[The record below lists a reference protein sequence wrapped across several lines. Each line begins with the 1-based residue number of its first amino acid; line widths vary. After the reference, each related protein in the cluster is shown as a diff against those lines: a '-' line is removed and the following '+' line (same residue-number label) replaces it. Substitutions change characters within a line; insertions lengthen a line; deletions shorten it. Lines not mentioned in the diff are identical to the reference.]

1 MALRLSAAAPE
12 LAATPAPD
20 TVALPTQPGE
30 AGTKLR
36 LEARAALAA
45 RDVHAYSA
53 LFPRADDI
61 EDIHRRHQA
70 RLALLEVGLHESPAD
85 LPVLAGAMAVVA
97 RRAIEL
103 LEAEP
108 REPGFLNV
116 AGVAFYELGE
126 LGAAERLFQAAR
138 RLDPDLAHVAN
149 NLDQLQAR
157 RRARL
162 QPPPLPPAVRAAMRD
177 LAPRGKRV
185 AAAARPAEG
194 LTLSL
199 CMIVKD
205 EEEMLPRCLAAVR
218 DAVDELV
225 IVDTGSKDRTREIAL
240 EFGAKLIDFE
250 WTGSFS
256 DARNVSFDAATGD
269 WLMFL
274 DADEVL
280 VEGDGERLRAL
291 TGQTWREAHYLLE
304 TNHTGTLEDGTAVTH
319 NALRVFRNRPGLRFE
334 GRIHEQIAQHLPAFL
349 PERLA
354 VSDVRIDHYGYLGA
368 VRDAKEKSRRNIELL
383 ERQVAEGL
391 DSPFLAFN
399 LGSEYAAAGDAVAAL
414 DKFESAWLRVRDDQH
429 IATYGFVPSLAGRLV
444 RALRVTGHLAE
455 ARTRGDEVLRLF
467 PGFTDVLLEQAI
479 AAATMGDHATAI
491 AELERCLEWGDAP
504 STYSA
509 TKGSGTYLAMASL
522 ADVKRTTGDLD
533 GAEELLRRCRAE
545 YPVFLGTI
553 EPLAR
558 LADRARRTPEE
569 AVAAAEG
576 GGELPLSRALHA
588 RRRAVR
594 ERRVRGGRG
603 AARARARGAARRRA
617 RARRARRGAPV
628 AVALRGGR
636 RRGAL
641 RRPRLALGA
650 GRRADRRVRHAGRG
664 GRRRGGPG
672 RPGLGPR
679 RGAAR
684 GRGPRDGGLG
694 HRALRHRARAC
705 QRPRRRRGLHA
716 DHAGGAPAP
725 PGLRAVR
732 PAAARRRRARAQR
745 ARPPRAARAHV
756 PAPRVPRVGGRR
768 VGRGDPGERPRRGRA
783 HGPLAG
789 RRRPRARRGRRAAGR
804 RSALARDGVTAAA
817 LAYPAIE
824 QTAGLRGTSSRDLAA
839 DRLPGR
845 RPMDGPRKDQGGPT
859 MNVYDFAAAR
869 AKRPLRAA
877 SQENDKASFGKVY
890 EIETARRAK
899 GARIPFDVVEE
910 MEAAAALY
918 EELHEEGRQVR
929 YTQLG
934 GRVVASLCDL
944 DGNVLR
950 PLTLREAIGMGQSGP
965 ETAA

>member
-1 MALRLSAAAPE
+1 MALRLSAAATE
-12 LAATPAPD
+12 VAATPAPHA
-20 TVALPTQPGE
+20 VALPTQPGA
-30 AGTKLR
+30 AGTRLR

-53 LFPRADDI
+53 LFPHADEI

-70 RLALLEVGLHESPAD
+70 RLGLLEAGLHESPAD

-280 VEGDGERLRAL
+280 VEGDGDRLRAL

-334 GRIHEQIAQHLPAFL
+334 GRIHEQIAQHLPAYL

-399 LGSEYAAAGDAVAAL
+399 LGSEYAAAGDTAAAL
-414 DKFESAWLRVRDDQH
+414 EKFESAWRRVRDDQH

-444 RALRVTGHLAE
+444 RALRVTGHLPE
-455 ARTRGDEVLRLF
+455 ARTRGEEVLRIF
-467 PGFTDVLLEQAI
+467 PRFTDVLLEQAI
-479 AAATMGDHATAI
+479 AAATMGDHATAVT
-491 AELERCLEWGDAP
+491 ELERCLEWGDAP

-509 TKGSGTYLAMASL
+509 TKGSGTYLAMATL
-522 ADVKRTTGDLD
+522 ADVKRTAGDLE
-533 GAEELLRRCRAE
+533 GAEELLRRCRTE
-545 YPVFLGTI
+545 HPLFLGAI
-553 EPLAR
+553 EPLTRLLIAR
-558 LADRARRTPEE
+558 GRTPEE
-569 AVAAAEG
+569 AVAAAEAD
-576 GGELPLSRALHA
+576 GELPLSARFMLAAALHESGA
-588 RRRAVR
+588 SEAA
-594 ERRVRGGRG
+594 EEQLGRVLDAQPDAAPAHVALGEALLSQSRFVEAAD
-603 AARARARGAARRRA
+603 AARS
-617 RARRARRGAPV
+617 V
-628 AVALRGGR
+628 
-636 RRGAL
+636 
-641 RRPRLALGA
+641 
-650 GRRADRRVRHAGRG
+650 D
-664 GRRRGGPG
+664 
-672 RPGLGPR
+672 
-679 RGAAR
+679 
-684 GRGPRDGGLG
+684 
-694 HRALRHRARAC
+694 
-705 QRPRRRRGLHA
+705 
-716 DHAGGAPAP
+716 PASP
-725 PGLRAVR
+725 WA
-732 PAAARRRRARAQR
+732 PAAARTAVFGLLAAEADDDDVRDGLAWAREAGLPEGEARAMEAWMT
-745 ARPPRAARAHV
+745 ARSGAAPEPASV
-756 PAPRVPRVGGRR
+756 PAGAAPFTLTMLEALLRLQAFELFAQLLPVIDALALSTRDRHEQLAR
-768 VGRGDPGERPRRGRA
+768 MYLRRGFLESA
-783 HGPLAG
+783 GDEWVAAIQENGP
-789 RRRPRARRGRRAAGR
+789 
-804 RSALARDGVTAAA
+804 DVAA
-817 LAYPAIE
+817 LM
-824 QTAGLRGTSSRDLAA
+824 GLS
-839 DRLPGR
+839 
-845 RPMDGPRKDQGGPT
+845 Q
-859 MNVYDFAAAR
+859 VAAAR
-869 AKRPLRAA
+869 GLDEDAELLAGEARALA
-877 SQENDKASFGKVY
+877 
-890 EIETARRAK
+890 TA
-899 GARIPFDVVEE
+899 
-910 MEAAAALY
+910 
-918 EELHEEGRQVR
+918 
-929 YTQLG
+929 
-934 GRVVASLCDL
+934 
-944 DGNVLR
+944 
-950 PLTLREAIGMGQSGP
+950 
-965 ETAA
+965 

>member
-20 TVALPTQPGE
+20 TVALPTQPGA

-36 LEARAALAA
+36 LEARAALTA

-53 LFPRADDI
+53 LFPLADDI

-126 LGAAERLFQAAR
+126 LGAAERLFVAAR

-162 QPPPLPPAVRAAMRD
+162 QPPPLPPAVRAAMRE

-218 DAVDELV
+218 DAVDEIV

-240 EFGAKLIDFE
+240 EFGAKVIDFE

-256 DARNVSFDAATGD
+256 DARNVSFDAATGE

-334 GRIHEQIAQHLPAFL
+334 GRIPEQIAQHLPAFL
-349 PERLA
+349 PDRLA

-399 LGSEYAAAGDAVAAL
+399 LGSEYAAAGDTAAAL
-414 DKFESAWLRVRDDQH
+414 EKFESAWARVRNDQH

-455 ARTRGDEVLRLF
+455 ARTRGDEVLRIF

-479 AAATMGDHATAI
+479 AAATLGDHAAAI
-491 AELERCLEWGDAP
+491 TELERCLEWGDAP

-509 TKGSGTYLAMASL
+509 TKGSGTYLAMATL
-522 ADVKRTTGDLD
+522 ADVRRTTGDLD
-533 GAEELLRRCRAE
+533 GAEELLRRCRADH
-545 YPVFLGTI
+545 PVFLGAI

-558 LADRARRTPEE
+558 LVIARGGTPEE
-569 AVAAAEG
+569 AVAAVEA
-576 GGELPLSRALHA
+576 GGELPLSARFMLAAALHESGA
-588 RRRAVR
+588 SEAA
-594 ERRVRGGRG
+594 EEQLGRVLAAQPDAAPAHVALGEALLSQSRFAEAAD
-603 AARARARGAARRRA
+603 AARS
-617 RARRARRGAPV
+617 V
-628 AVALRGGR
+628 
-636 RRGAL
+636 
-641 RRPRLALGA
+641 
-650 GRRADRRVRHAGRG
+650 D
-664 GRRRGGPG
+664 PG
-672 RPGLGPR
+672 SPW
-679 RGAAR
+679 A
-684 GRGPRDGGLG
+684 
-694 HRALRHRARAC
+694 
-705 QRPRRRRGLHA
+705 
-716 DHAGGAPAP
+716 
-725 PGLRAVR
+725 
-732 PAAARRRRARAQR
+732 PAAARTAVFGLLAAEAADEDVRDCLAWAREAGLPEAEARAMEAWIT
-745 ARPPRAARAHV
+745 ARSGTAPEPASV
-756 PAPRVPRVGGRR
+756 PAGAAGLTLTMLEALLRLQAFELFAQLLPVIDALALTSRDRHEQLARMYL
-768 VGRGDPGERPRRGRA
+768 RRGYLESA
-783 HGPLAG
+783 GDEWVAAIQENGP
-789 RRRPRARRGRRAAGR
+789 
-804 RSALARDGVTAAA
+804 DVAA
-817 LAYPAIE
+817 LM
-824 QTAGLRGTSSRDLAA
+824 GLS
-839 DRLPGR
+839 
-845 RPMDGPRKDQGGPT
+845 Q
-859 MNVYDFAAAR
+859 VAAAR
-869 AKRPLRAA
+869 GLDEDAELLAGEARTLA
-877 SQENDKASFGKVY
+877 
-890 EIETARRAK
+890 TA
-899 GARIPFDVVEE
+899 
-910 MEAAAALY
+910 
-918 EELHEEGRQVR
+918 
-929 YTQLG
+929 
-934 GRVVASLCDL
+934 
-944 DGNVLR
+944 
-950 PLTLREAIGMGQSGP
+950 
-965 ETAA
+965 

>member
-1 MALRLSAAAPE
+1 MALRLSATAPE

-20 TVALPTQPGE
+20 TVALPTQPGA

-53 LFPRADDI
+53 LFPHADDI

-70 RLALLEVGLHESPAD
+70 RLGLLEVGLHESPAD

-162 QPPPLPPAVRAAMRD
+162 QPPPLPPAVRAAMRE

-240 EFGAKLIDFE
+240 EFGAKVIDFE

-399 LGSEYAAAGDAVAAL
+399 LGSEYAAAGDTAAAL
-414 DKFESAWLRVRDDQH
+414 EKFESAWARVRNDQH

-444 RALRVTGHLAE
+444 RALRVTGHLAD
-455 ARTRGDEVLRLF
+455 ARTRGDEVLRIF

-479 AAATMGDHATAI
+479 AAATLGDHAGAI

-509 TKGSGTYLAMASL
+509 TKGSGTYLAMATL
-522 ADVKRTTGDLD
+522 ADVKRTVGDLE

-553 EPLAR
+553 EPLTRLVIAR
-558 LADRARRTPEE
+558 GGTPEE
-569 AVAAAEG
+569 AVAAAETD
-576 GGELPLSRALHA
+576 GELPLSARFMLAAALHESGASEAAEEQLGRVLEAQPDAAPA
-588 RRRAVR
+588 R
-594 ERRVRGGRG
+594 
-603 AARARARGAARRRA
+603 
-617 RARRARRGAPV
+617 
-628 AVALRGGR
+628 VALGE
-636 RRGAL
+636 AL
-641 RRPRLALGA
+641 LSQSRFAE
-650 GRRADRRVRHAGRG
+650 
-664 GRRRGGPG
+664 
-672 RPGLGPR
+672 
-679 RGAAR
+679 AAEV
-684 GRGPRDGGLG
+684 
-694 HRALRHRARAC
+694 ARSVDPDSPWA
-705 QRPRRRRGLHA
+705 
-716 DHAGGAPAP
+716 
-725 PGLRAVR
+725 
-732 PAAARRRRARAQR
+732 PAAARTAVFGLLAAEAADDDVRDGLAWAREAGLPEGEARAMEAWVT
-745 ARPPRAARAHV
+745 ARSGTAPEPASV
-756 PAPRVPRVGGRR
+756 PAGGAALTLTMLEALLRLQAFELFAQLLPVIDALALTTR
-768 VGRGDPGERPRRGRA
+768 DRHEQLARMYLRRGYLESA
-783 HGPLAG
+783 GDEWVAAIQENGP
-789 RRRPRARRGRRAAGR
+789 
-804 RSALARDGVTAAA
+804 DVAA
-817 LAYPAIE
+817 L
-824 QTAGLRGTSSRDLAA
+824 TGLS
-839 DRLPGR
+839 
-845 RPMDGPRKDQGGPT
+845 Q
-859 MNVYDFAAAR
+859 VAAAR
-869 AKRPLRAA
+869 GLDEDAELLAGEARALA
-877 SQENDKASFGKVY
+877 
-890 EIETARRAK
+890 TA
-899 GARIPFDVVEE
+899 
-910 MEAAAALY
+910 
-918 EELHEEGRQVR
+918 
-929 YTQLG
+929 
-934 GRVVASLCDL
+934 
-944 DGNVLR
+944 
-950 PLTLREAIGMGQSGP
+950 
-965 ETAA
+965 

>member
-1 MALRLSAAAPE
+1 M
-12 LAATPAPD
+12 
-20 TVALPTQPGE
+20 
-30 AGTKLR
+30 
-36 LEARAALAA
+36 
-45 RDVHAYSA
+45 
-53 LFPRADDI
+53 
-61 EDIHRRHQA
+61 
-70 RLALLEVGLHESPAD
+70 
-85 LPVLAGAMAVVA
+85 
-97 RRAIEL
+97 
-103 LEAEP
+103 
-108 REPGFLNV
+108 
-116 AGVAFYELGE
+116 
-126 LGAAERLFQAAR
+126 
-138 RLDPDLAHVAN
+138 AN

-444 RALRVTGHLAE
+444 RALRVTGHLPE

-553 EPLAR
+553 EPLTRLLIAR
-558 LADRARRTPEE
+558 GHTPEE

-576 GGELPLSRALHA
+576 GGELPLSA
-588 RRRAVR
+588 RFM
-594 ERRVRGGRG
+594 
-603 AARARARGAARRRA
+603 
-617 RARRARRGAPV
+617 
-628 AVALRGGR
+628 L
-636 RRGAL
+636 
-641 RRPRLALGA
+641 
-650 GRRADRRVRHAGRG
+650 
-664 GRRRGGPG
+664 
-672 RPGLGPR
+672 
-679 RGAAR
+679 
-684 GRGPRDGGLG
+684 
-694 HRALRHRARAC
+694 
-705 QRPRRRRGLHA
+705 
-716 DHAGGAPAP
+716 
-725 PGLRAVR
+725 
-732 PAAARRRRARAQR
+732 
-745 ARPPRAARAHV
+745 
-756 PAPRVPRVGGRR
+756 
-768 VGRGDPGERPRRGRA
+768 
-783 HGPLAG
+783 
-789 RRRPRARRGRRAAGR
+789 
-804 RSALARDGVTAAA
+804 
-817 LAYPAIE
+817 
-824 QTAGLRGTSSRDLAA
+824 
-839 DRLPGR
+839 
-845 RPMDGPRKDQGGPT
+845 
-859 MNVYDFAAAR
+859 
-869 AKRPLRAA
+869 
-877 SQENDKASFGKVY
+877 
-890 EIETARRAK
+890 
-899 GARIPFDVVEE
+899 
-910 MEAAAALY
+910 AAALY
-918 EELHEEGRQVR
+918 ESGASEAAEE
-929 YTQLG
+929 QLG
-934 GRVVASLCDL
+934 RVLEAQPDAAPALVALGEALLSQSRFAEAADAARSVDPDSPWAPAAARTAVFGMLAAEAADEEVRDGLDWARDAGLPEGEARAMEAWVTARSGTAPEPASVPAGAADFTLTMLEALLRLQAFELFAQLLPVVDALALSARDRHEQLARMYLRRGFLESAGDEWVAAIQENGPDVAALMGLSQVAAARGLDEDAELLAGEARSL
-944 DGNVLR
+944 
-950 PLTLREAIGMGQSGP
+950 A
-965 ETAA
+965 TA